1 MHGDVSIALVGG
13 LFFSSVLTLVGVS
26 LFVLTVFLKKRAALQ
41 KRLNRVG
48 RRRLSGKIDIE
59 EVRLSLAKKSQDTGA
74 LFNLTDALSKFIPI
88 LDTARLKRN
97 FVRAGMG
104 MTVAGFLVSSLVLAA
119 VLTFAGVMITDYPAA
134 ILVLP
139 AILLGMLLMDL
150 FVKMRGERASSKFM
164 AQLPDALDTII
175 RGIRSGLP
183 VIECVGT
190 VGEEFDEPIGS
201 KFRAISERVK
211 LGAPLDVSLWEVAK
225 IVDRPEMDF
234 LAVCISIQ
242 METGGSLAEAL
253 ANLSDLLRK
262 RQQMK
267 LKIKAISSEAKASA
281 LIIGLLPFVM
291 LGLLSIMSP
300 DYVAPLFVDPRGHM
314 MLGGGFASIS
324 IGAFI
329 MWRMT
334 KFEI

>member
-1 MHGDVSIALVGG
+1 MSGG
-13 LFFSSVLTLVGVS
+13 LDTAVVGAIFLTSVLTLVGLG
-26 LFVLTVFLKKRAALQ
+26 LFVLTVFLKKRAAM
-41 KRLNRVG
+41 
-48 RRRLSGKIDIE
+48 RRRLSRVSRRRLAGRIDIE
-59 EVRLSLAKKSQDTGA
+59 EVRLSLAKKGQETGA
-74 LFNLTDALSKFIPI
+74 LFNLTDALSRFIPI

-97 FVRAGMG
+97 FVRAGMS
-104 MTVAGFLVSSLVLAA
+104 MSVAAFLTVSLILAA
-119 VLTFAGVMITDYPAA
+119 ALCLAVTLLTEYPPVIT
-134 ILVLP
+134 ILP
-139 AILLGMLLMDL
+139 SIFLGMLMMDI
-150 FVKMRGERASSKFM
+150 FVKMRGERASSRFM
-164 AQLPDALDTII
+164 SQLPDALDTII

-183 VIECVGT
+183 VIECIGAVGD
-190 VGEEFDEPIGS
+190 EFDEPLGS

-211 LGAPLDVSLWEVAK
+211 LGAPLDVSLWGVAK
-225 IVDRPEMDF
+225 IVERPEMDF

-267 LKIKAISSEAKASA
+267 LKIRAISSEAKASA
-281 LIIGLLPFVM
+281 LIIGALPFVM

-300 DYVAPLFVDPRGHM
+300 AYVAPLFVDPRGHM
-314 MLGGGFASIS
+314 MLGGGLASIS